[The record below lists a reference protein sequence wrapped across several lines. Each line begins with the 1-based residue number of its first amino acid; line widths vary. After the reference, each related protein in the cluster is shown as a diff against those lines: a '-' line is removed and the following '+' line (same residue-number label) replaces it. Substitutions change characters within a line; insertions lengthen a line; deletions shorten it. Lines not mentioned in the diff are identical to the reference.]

1 MIIERV
7 VRTEVRIILDA
18 VRQAGFLCTMR
29 ASAAVRR
36 VVYAS
41 KIVSYEWRHTVFH
54 ILGSGARPASH
65 ALLHPTGK
73 PVESNGPFK
82 GAGPIRC
89 FEHRIPNL
97 KKEQLTVWSEVYGAV

>member
-1 MIIERV
+1 MG
-7 VRTEVRIILDA
+7 T
-18 VRQAGFLCTMR
+18 G
-29 ASAAVRR
+29 AAVRR
-36 VVYAS
+36 ISCAS
-41 KIVSYEWRHTVFH
+41 KTVSYELEHFAFH
-54 ILGSGARPASH
+54 VLGSDARPASH

-97 KKEQLTVWSEVYGAV
+97 KKEQLTVWSEVHGAV